1 MTQSSRV
8 RLLLPTWEI
17 GGGIS
22 GAPNFSLAAR
32 VSLVITLLCGGF
44 AFLPS
49 SRPLRT
55 GGSAFPYGAGTPSSA
70 PQGENRFLP
79 AASASARSHTGGGS
93 PSDDDDHYVLTP
105 FSDGSV
111 TGDYILAGAYKDVPA
126 PTDGWP
132 VVLVYHG
139 GSRCAEEILKTSSLG
154 NLKAVVISLQGQE
167 SHNGLTWMNA
177 FPWLKSSSQ
186 KGLPRDDVRFT
197 EHVLDHVSGQLLKD
211 LGDHRGKLNRSR
223 IYATGKS
230 DGGGMAVFL
239 AAHPELR
246 KFRVRAIAPI
256 SGDYFGVEQKYETQ
270 DYILPPDAD
279 DYRAIVLAKE
289 YIPVLEM
296 HGTMDRV
303 MPYHIGK
310 NQPFAGSQHAL
321 QRSGERGSCSF
332 WSKDH
337 GFADP
342 RVAYTAD
349 IPSYWETWAEK
360 VNGAQLA
367 AQQFGE
373 PSPNFKLHVYL
384 TKDQTRPLQRIEV
397 KGGHHDWFG
406 HPESDDPSS
415 NAAHCTIDA
424 TRVISNFFKIGLDNK
439 YKSPVGSETPKLPF
453 DSSSP

>member
-1 MTQSSRV
+1 MTESSRV

-22 GAPNFSLAAR
+22 GAPTFSLAAR

-93 PSDDDDHYVLTP
+93 PSDDDDHYVLTR

-111 TGDYILAGAYKDVPA
+111 TGDYILAGAYTDKHVPA
-126 PTDGWP
+126 PKDGWP

-154 NLKAVVISLQGQE
+154 NLAAVVISLQGQE
-167 SHNGLTWMNA
+167 SYNGHTWMNA
-177 FPWLKSSSQ
+177 FPWLKSCSQ

-211 LGDHRGKLNRSR
+211 LGDRGKLNRSR

-246 KFRVRAIAPI
+246 KFDVRAIAPI
-256 SGDYFGVEQKYETQ
+256 SGAYFGVEHEVRDPGLHPAAGRRRLSGDRPGQG
-270 DYILPPDAD
+270 IHPCARDARD
-279 DYRAIVLAKE
+279 HGSCDAISH
-289 YIPVLEM
+289 P
-296 HGTMDRV
+296 T
-303 MPYHIGK
+303 
-310 NQPFAGSQHAL
+310 NQPFAYIPMGSAAERRAGVFL
-321 QRSGERGSCSF
+321 VEGPWLRRS
-332 WSKDH
+332 
-337 GFADP
+337 
-342 RVAYTAD
+342 
-349 IPSYWETWAEK
+349 
-360 VNGAQLA
+360 
-367 AQQFGE
+367 
-373 PSPNFKLHVYL
+373 
-384 TKDQTRPLQRIEV
+384 
-397 KGGHHDWFG
+397 
-406 HPESDDPSS
+406 
-415 NAAHCTIDA
+415 
-424 TRVISNFFKIGLDNK
+424 
-439 YKSPVGSETPKLPF
+439 
-453 DSSSP
+453 

>member
-1 MTQSSRV
+1 M
-8 RLLLPTWEI
+8 
-17 GGGIS
+17 
-22 GAPNFSLAAR
+22 
-32 VSLVITLLCGGF
+32 
-44 AFLPS
+44 
-49 SRPLRT
+49 
-55 GGSAFPYGAGTPSSA
+55 
-70 PQGENRFLP
+70 
-79 AASASARSHTGGGS
+79 
-93 PSDDDDHYVLTP
+93 
-105 FSDGSV
+105 
-111 TGDYILAGAYKDVPA
+111 TGDYILAGAYTDKDV

-139 GSRCAEEILKTSSLG
+139 GGEDAEEILRYSKLG
-154 NLKAVVISLQGQE
+154 NLAAVVISLQGQK
-167 SHNGLTWMNA
+167 SHNCLSWMNA

-211 LGDHRGKLNRSR
+211 LGDRGKLNRSR

-256 SGDYFGVEQKYETQ
+256 SGAYFGVEQKYETQ

-342 RVAYTAD
+342 
-349 IPSYWETWAEK
+349 S
-360 VNGAQLA
+360 
-367 AQQFGE
+367 
-373 PSPNFKLHVYL
+373 
-384 TKDQTRPLQRIEV
+384 
-397 KGGHHDWFG
+397 
-406 HPESDDPSS
+406 
-415 NAAHCTIDA
+415 
-424 TRVISNFFKIGLDNK
+424 
-439 YKSPVGSETPKLPF
+439 GSRRK
-453 DSSSP
+453 

>member
-1 MTQSSRV
+1 MTESSRV

-17 GGGIS
+17 SGGIS
-22 GAPNFSLAAR
+22 GAPTFSLAAR

-93 PSDDDDHYVLTP
+93 PSDDDDQYVLTH

-111 TGDYILAGAYKDVPA
+111 TGDYILAGAYTDKDVTA

-139 GSRCAEEILKTSSLG
+139 GSRNAEEILKTSSLG
-154 NLKAVVISLQGQE
+154 NLAAVVISLQGQE

-211 LGDHRGKLNRSR
+211 LGDRGKLDRSR

-246 KFRVRAIAPI
+246 KFDVRAIAPI
-256 SGDYFGVEQKYETQ
+256 SGAYFGVEQKYETQ

-296 HGTMDRV
+296 HGTMDHV
-303 MPYHIGK
+303 MPYHNK
-310 NQPFAGSQHAL
+310 NQPFPDPMAL
-321 QRSGERGSCSF
+321 RRSGERGSF

-337 GFADP
+337 GFANP

-367 AQQFGE
+367 AQQFWK

-384 TKDQTRPLQRIEV
+384 KDQTRPLQHIEV
-397 KGGHHDWFG
+397 IRGDHDWFG
-406 HPESDDPSS
+406 HTS
-415 NAAHCTIDA
+415 NAAGCTIDA
-424 TRVISNFFKIGLDNK
+424 TIVISNFFEIPLVN
-439 YKSPVGSETPKLPF
+439 YKSPVVSETPKLPF
-453 DSSSP
+453 VSSSP